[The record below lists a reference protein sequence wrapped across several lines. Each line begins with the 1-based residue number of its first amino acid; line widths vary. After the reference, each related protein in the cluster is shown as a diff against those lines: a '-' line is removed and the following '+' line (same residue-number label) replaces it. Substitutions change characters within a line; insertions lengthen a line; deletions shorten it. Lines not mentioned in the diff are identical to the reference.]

1 MAMQIMEARVLST
14 ARTHGVSAQDRTNAE
29 MDRKVEEVK
38 EVKEERKKG
47 RKE

>member
-1 MAMQIMEARVLST
+1 VICELRGLAGER
-14 ARTHGVSAQDRTNAE
+14 

-38 EVKEERKKG
+38 EVKEEWKKK